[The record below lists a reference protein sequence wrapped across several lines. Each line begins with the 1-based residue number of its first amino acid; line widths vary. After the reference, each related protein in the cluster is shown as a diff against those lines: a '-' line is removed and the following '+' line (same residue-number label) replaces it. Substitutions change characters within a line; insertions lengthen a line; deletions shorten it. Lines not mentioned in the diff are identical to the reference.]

1 MSWFYFSF
9 LSAVCAIL
17 GDPGIS
23 YWDGNISKS
32 VRVKKFTKFSSV
44 QMYVGIEGEER
55 GERSGSL
62 PYFRRRQIVPHFT
75 PKCPNLAHFI
85 AVEPIVTRRFLK
97 ASLLYRNEPRHE
109 IEARRFQPAP
119 GNALKTKRTRA
130 KSKVNELRS
139 QKRVETEIVEIR
151 FRAVK
156 CSVTY

>member
-1 MSWFYFSF
+1 MLFALFSETQGYPTGTEHF
-9 LSAVCAIL
+9 KIRTGKKVHKIF
-17 GDPGIS
+17 
-23 YWDGNISKS
+23 
-32 VRVKKFTKFSSV
+32 VRTDVRW
-44 QMYVGIEGEER
+44 EGEER
-55 GERSGSL
+55 GERSGSGSGSGSL

-85 AVEPIVTRRFLK
+85 AVEPIVTRRFLR

-139 QKRVETEIVEIR
+139 QKRVKTEIVEIR

>member
-1 MSWFYFSF
+1 MRYSRRPKD
-9 LSAVCAIL
+9 IL
-17 GDPGIS
+17 LGREHFKIRTGKKVHKIF
-23 YWDGNISKS
+23 
-32 VRVKKFTKFSSV
+32 VRTDVRW
-44 QMYVGIEGEER
+44 EGEER
-55 GERSGSL
+55 GERSGSGSL